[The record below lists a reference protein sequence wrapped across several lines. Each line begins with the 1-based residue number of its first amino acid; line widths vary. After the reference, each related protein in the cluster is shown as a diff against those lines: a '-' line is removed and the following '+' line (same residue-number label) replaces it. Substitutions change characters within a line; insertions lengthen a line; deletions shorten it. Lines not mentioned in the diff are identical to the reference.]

1 MHNSSPQSG
10 ITFREKGEGEMCDHR
25 KEERVVNTL
34 CRKCKRNEETEKRA
48 IQKIQSN
55 TDWWKMFRYAHG
67 GGALCQNR

>member
-1 MHNSSPQSG
+1 
-10 ITFREKGEGEMCDHR
+10 MCDHR